1 MRPSQ
6 QIEDVLSKEEIYK
19 LQNSLLEAR
28 EHQLKQLPLSYK
40 NELMR
45 LSEIIQNKLGE
56 KQHEESFSRLIRE
69 AEEQQVE

>member
-28 EHQLKQLPLSYK
+28 ENQLQQLPLSYK

-56 KQHEESFSRLIRE
+56 KKEEESFSRIIRE
-69 AEEQQVE
+69 AE